1 MESNGS
7 MRAGREGGRVVYWLY
22 VKKRASGGE
31 SERRRES
38 VYIFHGTG
46 LHDFLNPEYEA
57 GFAKR
62 ENDVHS
68 SFLTRSAKNRHAIV
82 QAAL

>member
-1 MESNGS
+1 
-7 MRAGREGGRVVYWLY
+7 MRAGREEGRRVVYWLY
-22 VKKRASGGE
+22 VKERASGGE
-31 SERRRES
+31 SERGRES

-57 GFAKR
+57 GCAER

-68 SFLTRSAKNRHAIV
+68 SFLTRSVKNRHAIV